1 MPQSHL
7 KNHCLV
13 CTAVRVYSDGRTH
26 HLLFL
31 SGCTNETNKDY
42 SGILRYLPNLSRSC
56 THMAVAPTATNT
68 EKLVIGRRNGSKW
81 GLKLVE
87 AKWVLDSASLCAKQ
101 DESQYLLAQSS
112 TNQQVCNHQNVIA
125 VYVLPV
131 SKVDLI
137 RELPIA
143 TSGNA
148 RFR

>member
-1 MPQSHL
+1 MPQSYL
-7 KNHCLV
+7 RNRCLD
-13 CTAVRVYSDGRTH
+13 CTAMRVYSDSGIY

-31 SGCTNETNKDY
+31 SGCTNGANKAY

-81 GLKLVE
+81 GLKLVD

-101 DESQYLLAQSS
+101 DELQYLLPQSS
-112 TNQQVCNHQNVIA
+112 TDQQVCNHQNVVA
-125 VYVLPV
+125 VYVLSV

-137 RELPIA
+137 R
-143 TSGNA
+143 
-148 RFR
+148 